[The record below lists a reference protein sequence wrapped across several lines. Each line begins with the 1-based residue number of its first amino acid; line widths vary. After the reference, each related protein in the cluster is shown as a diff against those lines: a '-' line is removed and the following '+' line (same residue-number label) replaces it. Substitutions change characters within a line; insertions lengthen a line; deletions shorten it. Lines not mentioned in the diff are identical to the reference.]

1 LRPKSRFAEQSGYSK
16 FFVSFVLFVVNFH
29 RLLMKEERKTLE
41 QREEMTDLERLR
53 HSASHVLA
61 TAILK
66 IWPEAQFAAG
76 PPVENGFYYDVDL
89 KHRISPEDF
98 EKIEAEMKK
107 EIKANHPF
115 ERVEVSRDEA
125 LALGKKGRLA
135 ALGERPEPSK
145 FKLDI
150 IENIPADEKISLYRN
165 GDFIDLCAG
174 PHVMRTGN
182 IGAFRLTNVAS
193 AYYKGDE
200 KNPQLQRVYGTAFKT
215 KKELDDYFAMLEEA
229 KKRDH
234 RKLGKELELF
244 VFDDDVGPGLPM
256 FLPRGAVIAEE
267 LEKLAKETEFAAGYQ
282 RVRTP
287 HIARESLYRKSG
299 HVPYYVESMFPPMI
313 LLEEGDRKKLENL
326 AIAKAK
332 RLKTFDEASE
342 RVWVRFFDELKKTET
357 SREALFDE
365 LGLINAA
372 EDADRAQIARIDEL
386 SRSLGDRYYLKAM
399 NCPHHHKLFAALPRS
414 YRELPLRLAEYGTDY
429 RYEKSGELF
438 GLMRVRSLQMNDA
451 HLYMTPEQFEAEFN
465 AVNEMYLNYFK
476 LFGIDKYLMRFSTH
490 DPAKLGQ
497 KFVNEPEL
505 WKKTEEMTRRVL
517 RDSGINYVEV
527 PNEAAF
533 YGPKIDVQAWSVIG
547 REFSIATNQ
556 VDFAQPRSFDLRYK
570 DRDNTDKIPI
580 CIHRAPLGTHERFIG
595 FLIEHYAGNFPLW
608 LSPEQVRIVTI
619 GDDPKLIDYARSI
632 LKELRAHQV
641 RAEIDE
647 SSDKINGKIQRA
659 EQMKVHTMF
668 VIGKRDMDADAV
680 SVRVHGKGNLGA
692 KSRTQAVAE
701 ILDSIKA
708 RTP

>member
-1 LRPKSRFAEQSGYSK
+1 MSD
-16 FFVSFVLFVVNFH
+16 
-29 RLLMKEERKTLE
+29 ERKTLD
-41 QREEMTDLERLR
+41 QRAQMTDLERLR

-89 KHRISPEDF
+89 LHRISPDDF
-98 EKIEAEMKK
+98 EKIEAEMKN

-115 ERVEVSRDEA
+115 ERIEVSRDEA
-125 LALGKKGRLA
+125 LALGKQGRLA
-135 ALGERPEPSK
+135 ALGERAEPSK

-150 IENIPADEKISLYRN
+150 IENIPADEKISLYSN

-182 IGAFRLTNVAS
+182 IGAFKLTNVAS

-287 HIARESLYRKSG
+287 HIARESLYKKSG
-299 HVPYYVESMFPPMI
+299 HLPYYAESMFPPMELYEDAQMQRAI
-313 LLEEGDRKKLENL
+313 KGAVDRIRDIEKQWFTQVFPDRQKLIDEIENGKEYSTIINEYHKSL
-326 AIAKAK
+326 PPEQAKAFSGH
-332 RLKTFDEASE
+332 LVQLGA
-342 RVWVRFFDELKKTET
+342 VRMLQGGVTEP
-357 SREALFDE
+357 
-365 LGLINAA
+365 
-372 EDADRAQIARIDEL
+372 
-386 SRSLGDRYYLKAM
+386 DRYYLKAM
-399 NCPHHHKLFAALPRS
+399 NCPHHHKLFAAIPRS
-414 YRELPLRLAEYGTDY
+414 YRDLPLRLAEYGTDY

-490 DPAKLGQ
+490 DPSELGR
-497 KFVNEPEL
+497 KFVDEPEL
-505 WKKTEEMTRRVL
+505 WKKTEEMTRNVL
-517 RDSGINYVEV
+517 KNSGINYVEV

-570 DRDNTDKIPI
+570 DSDNIDKIPI

-608 LSPEQVRIVTI
+608 LAPEQVRILTI
-619 GDDPKLIDYARSI
+619 ADDPKLIDYARSI

-641 RAEIDE
+641 RAEMDE

-668 VIGKRDMDADAV
+668 VIGKRDMEANAV

-692 KSRTQAVAE
+692 RPRGEAIAE
-701 ILDSIKA
+701 LLESIKDRRA
-708 RTP
+708 S